1 MSYIQWDAD
10 NNAHSQNFSIATPPG
25 SKVGS
30 SEECSRLLKELHR
43 RKLTETR
50 MADEIDQLERERAAL
65 KSQLAEAADSL
76 RERQRELAS
85 ASTDLEVSRA
95 GERGAVCEAER
106 SRSELDKL
114 RVENARLKR
123 ELEDRIR
130 DGALLVVDR
139 ENTIR
144 HLQQALHSAISWA
157 LENDEA
163 GAVLEQ
169 APSSTDVKASTSS
182 TTLDV
187 DLGWAPSEIM
197 DYFETYDTMY
207 YTCEIDTANGAE
219 ELIEVKE
226 EWS

>member
-1 MSYIQWDAD
+1 M
-10 NNAHSQNFSIATPPG
+10 
-25 SKVGS
+25 
-30 SEECSRLLKELHR
+30 
-43 RKLTETR
+43 
-50 MADEIDQLERERAAL
+50 
-65 KSQLAEAADSL
+65 
-76 RERQRELAS
+76 
-85 ASTDLEVSRA
+85 SRA

-197 DYFETYDTMY
+197 DYFETYDTSECSSTMRKC
-207 YTCEIDTANGAE
+207 TTPVRSILQTEPRSSLRSRRSGLEDSGVLDLRSSPGCVSEAASSRASNRSADMDSHDSSNCSTNPGMPNGRPKFSLGPVSRE
-219 ELIEVKE
+219 PRRRRVKNTDAGAVPNACPTQ
-226 EWS
+226 